1 MKCLHAHAFG
11 LMTLLPVL
19 LLSGPGVMSS
29 LSAQSAKTSESTRGG
44 TLLTNS
50 RMDLTREGRPIGFIT
65 VPSGTHV
72 ILVSESA
79 DGYMVAR
86 TKGEAPFAISK
97 ESLSLDPVSAP
108 TVTAIPTPAPAL
120 TPIAASTPT
129 TASLGTKNP
138 TPEEVNK
145 ALGIPL
151 FGSGSLWEENDAMV
165 AKRLRW
171 PLESQTTYEAG
182 YRRYPYTFNSE
193 TRVLGVR
200 SLALFLQGV
209 NDKTARATI
218 LFANKGD
225 VAFYINA
232 REAQQQAANPKQPL
246 TVTDSM
252 LRGFQEAM
260 RKDKAILESSL
271 KNLFGDARPARTGRF
286 ATTAEAGQRWDWKGH
301 TFLLVTPPNE
311 YVLLRIL
318 PTATFE
324 DADAGRKS
332 FALAKSTISKRV
344 ERRENG
350 DVLISDL
357 PMVDQGRK
365 GYCVPATFER
375 VLRYYGLSED
385 MNILATA
392 GKTGAGGG
400 TSVEAIQAA
409 TYNLLR
415 DAGAIISQKTF
426 SGSIQEIKPIIDAGK
441 PILFTHYSTEEFN
454 NRVNERMQHRGAV
467 TIEEWKNKFLPS
479 LKKPIPLQPDPMYGH
494 ICLIIGY
501 NEKTRE
507 IAISDSWGSAA
518 TERWM
523 TEEEARQIKQ
533 TSGITVIE

>member
-1 MKCLHAHAFG
+1 MKRFHVHAFG
-11 LMTLLPVL
+11 LIPLLPIL
-19 LLSGPGVMSS
+19 LLSGLGVMGS
-29 LSAQSAKTSESTRGG
+29 LSAQSGQSAEPPRGG
-44 TLLTNS
+44 TLLTGV
-50 RMDLTREGRPIGFIT
+50 RVDQIHEGRPIGFIT
-65 VPSGTHV
+65 VPSGTRV

-86 TKGEAPFAISK
+86 TKGEAPFKTSK
-97 ESLSLDPVSAP
+97 ESLALDPVSAP
-108 TVTAIPTPAPAL
+108 TATATATPAL

-129 TASLGTKNP
+129 TASSGTKNP
-138 TPEEVNK
+138 TSEEVNK

-151 FGSGSLWEENDAMV
+151 FGNGSLWEENDAMV

-182 YRRYPYTFNSE
+182 YRRYPYTFNTE

-209 NDKTARATI
+209 NDKTARISI

-225 VAFYINA
+225 VAFFINA

-286 ATTAEAGQRWDWKGH
+286 VTTAEAGQRWDWKGH
-301 TFLLVTPPNE
+301 TFLLVAPPNE

-318 PTATFE
+318 PTATFD

-332 FALAKSTISKRV
+332 FALAKTNLSKRV
-344 ERRENG
+344 ERRESG

-415 DAGAIISQKTF
+415 DAGANISQKTF

-441 PILFTHYSTEEFN
+441 PILFTHFSTEEFN
-454 NRVNERMQHRGAV
+454 KRVNERMAHRIAV
-467 TIEEWKNKFLPS
+467 ANWEEWKNNFLPS
-479 LKKPIPLQPDPMYGH
+479 LKKTIPLQPDPMYGH